1 MSPLPDRDDQGDEHL
16 SKGLTEKQ
24 LIAVEMAC
32 MGKGIGDI
40 AEALGVSRQSLWRW
54 FKSEP
59 VRAAKR
65 RLSLQLHQQRT
76 ERFWRLQSL
85 ALDVAEESLRE
96 GDPRMATDIL
106 KMGAAGFRDIV
117 EVDELDI
124 GEAPGEWSTDDPR
137 GLKTV
142 EQTPKADGGDE
153 VTTCDVCGK
162 VSKSTRGL
170 AQHMRRSHP

>member
-1 MSPLPDRDDQGDEHL
+1 MSPLPDRDDRREEHL

-117 EVDELDI
+117 EVEELEL
-124 GEAPGEWSTDDPR
+124 GEPPGEWSTDDSR
-137 GLKTV
+137 GSKTV
-142 EQTPKADGGDE
+142 EEMPKADRGDE
-153 VTTCDVCGK
+153 ARTCDVCGK
-162 VSKSTRGL
+162 VSKSPRGL
-170 AQHMRRSHP
+170 DQHTRRSHP